1 MNFICGSY
9 HALQE
14 REESLDAMNDEFD
27 YDLTHDQW
35 EALKNLRNGATR
47 PLRINRFAIEGLI
60 TLELVIMSGD
70 VPVLTSN
77 GRKVLVRGSS
87 CLLLDLAA

>member
-1 MNFICGSY
+1 MSGRY
-9 HALQE
+9 HAPRE

-27 YDLTHDQW
+27 YDLTHEQW
-35 EALKNLRNGATR
+35 EALKNLRNIAGR
-47 PLRINRFAIEGLI
+47 PPRMSRFAIERLMTLGLV
-60 TLELVIMSGD
+60 TMSGD
-70 VPVLTSN
+70 VPVLTAN

>member
-1 MNFICGSY
+1 MCGRY
-9 HALQE
+9 HAIQE
-14 REESLDAMNDEFD
+14 VEESLDAMNDEFD

-35 EALKNLRNGATR
+35 EALRNLRITAAR
-47 PLRINRFAIEGLI
+47 PARMNRFAIQALIALGL
-60 TLELVIMSGD
+60 VAMNGD
-70 VPVLTSN
+70 VPVITSR

>member
-1 MNFICGSY
+1 MSGRY
-9 HALQE
+9 HALQA

-35 EALKNLRNGATR
+35 EVLKNLRNIAGR
-47 PLRINRFAIEGLI
+47 PPRINRFAIERLTVLGLV
-60 TLELVIMSGD
+60 TVNGG

>member
-1 MNFICGSY
+1 MSGRY

-14 REESLDAMNDEFD
+14 LRESVDAMNDEFD
-27 YDLTHDQW
+27 YDLTHEQW
-35 EALKNLRNGATR
+35 EVLKNLRNVAGR
-47 PLRINRFAIEGLI
+47 PPRMNRFAIERLMAF
-60 TLELVIMSGD
+60 ELVTMNGD

>member
-1 MNFICGSY
+1 MSGRY

-35 EALKNLRNGATR
+35 EVLKNLRNATAR
-47 PLRINRFAIEGLI
+47 PLRINRFAVERLMALGL
-60 TLELVIMSGD
+60 VAMNGD
-70 VPVLTSN
+70 VPVITAR